1 MIRIFGRPR
10 APTLDLARGDPG
22 CPMAIRYVFTR
33 ADRSAW
39 WVARD
44 RLCGVTDHRAWAGV
58 IVGLPLLALA
68 AWGVPLTAV
77 RAALLAAFGLLLV
90 VVVAHHIRRSS
101 APERR
106 RVQRLL
112 GGLLG
117 RSFHYRLEDSSLYYV
132 WEGVWLEENMARY
145 YRAALTRRGVL
156 FYESDSVWCWLP
168 FRAVE
173 DRDRLLTDLV
183 RSRLVQVVQA

>member
-1 MIRIFGRPR
+1 MP
-10 APTLDLARGDPG
+10 
-22 CPMAIRYVFTR
+22 IRYVFTR
-33 ADRSAW
+33 ADRTAW
-39 WVARD
+39 WVGRD
-44 RLCGVTDHRAWAGV
+44 RLCGEMDRGRWAYGLLS
-58 IVGLPLLALA
+58 LPLLGAA
-68 AWGVPLTAV
+68 AWVVPAPV
-77 RAALLAAFGLLLV
+77 PRAGLLAAFVSILA
-90 VVVAHHIRRSS
+90 VVVAHLLRRSM

-106 RVQRLL
+106 RIQRLL

-117 RSFHYRLEDSSLYYV
+117 RSFHYRLEDSSLFYV

-145 YRAALTRRGVL
+145 SRAALTGRGVL

-183 RSRLVQVVQA
+183 RSRLVQVVHA